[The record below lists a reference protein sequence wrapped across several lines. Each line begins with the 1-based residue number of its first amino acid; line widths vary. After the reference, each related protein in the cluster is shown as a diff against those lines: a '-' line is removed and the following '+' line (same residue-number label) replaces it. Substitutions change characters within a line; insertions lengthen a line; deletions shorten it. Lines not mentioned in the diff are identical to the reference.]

1 MRFLVGLILGIFI
14 GTGGTFVLTGNDFV
28 NAGKNAA
35 EAVTK
40 TIQIV
45 SKHVDKETLQAI
57 QDEVNREVVPSLTKQ
72 NVPDK

>member
-1 MRFLVGLILGIFI
+1 MRFLAGVILGIFI
-14 GTGGTFVLTGNDFV
+14 GTGGTFVVTGNDFL

-45 SKHVDKETLQAI
+45 GKHVDKDTLEAI
-57 QDEVNREVVPSLTKQ
+57 QDDVNREVIPTLTK
-72 NVPDK
+72 